1 MRLILSAVLL
11 VMGLFYLFVG
21 AGFIVNPVAAGI
33 DFGLTGDG
41 AKGLS
46 TMRADMTAF
55 FYVGG
60 GAMIWGAWKR
70 RGDPLL
76 VSAALF
82 GIAFIGRLVSYFAD
96 GPYPAWTGPMLIE
109 LVTVVVCLAA
119 WWILPDRKP
128 AGDLLRQDRSGF

>member
-1 MRLILSAVLL
+1 MRLFLSAVLF

-21 AGFIVNPVAAGI
+21 AGFLVNPIAAGA
-33 DFGLTGDG
+33 DLGLRADG
-41 AKGLS
+41 NAGLS

-70 RGDPLL
+70 RSDPLL
-76 VSAALF
+76 VAVALF
-82 GIAFIGRLVSYFAD
+82 GIAFIGRLVSVSAD
-96 GPYPAWTGPMLIE
+96 GTYRYWTGPMIIE
-109 LVTVVVCLAA
+109 LVTVLVCLFA

-128 AGDLLRQDRSGF
+128 VSEIVSADI